1 MRYLTVE
8 KDGRPHVAVQCNDDF
23 FAVVGGENRT
33 LSDLLTLPPDEREAK
48 LRPGAALA
56 RDVRIRAPVRPGSI
70 VCIGLNYLDHVRES
84 GMDPPSSPLVFA
96 KLRSSVIGPD
106 DEIRIDRTVT
116 AEVDW
121 EVELAVVIGRPTYR
135 VPVEDALDVVFGY
148 TAANDVSA
156 RDLQFAD
163 GQWVR
168 AKSLDT
174 FCPIGPAVV
183 TADEISDPQQL
194 GLRTRVNGHTVQDSS
209 TSEMIFSVAE
219 LISFCSHSFTLLPG
233 DVLLTGTPWGCGAFA
248 SPPQYLQDG
257 DLVEVEVDEIG
268 TLTNSVA
275 ER

>member
-1 MRYLTVE
+1 
-8 KDGRPHVAVQCNDDF
+8 
-23 FAVVGGENRT
+23 
-33 LSDLLTLPPDEREAK
+33 
-48 LRPGAALA
+48 
-56 RDVRIRAPVRPGSI
+56 
-70 VCIGLNYLDHVRES
+70 LNYLDHVRES

-183 TADEISDPQQL
+183 TADEISDPQRL

>member
-8 KDGRPHVAVQCNDDF
+8 KDGRPHVAVQCYDDL
-23 FAVVGGENRT
+23 FAALGGENRT
-33 LSDLLTLPPDEREAK
+33 LSDLLTLPASEREAK
-48 LRPGAALA
+48 LRTGAALA
-56 RDVRIRAPVRPGSI
+56 RDVRILAPVRPGSI
-70 VCIGLNYLDHVRES
+70 VCIGLNYRDHVRES
-84 GMDPPSSPLVFA
+84 GMDLPSSPLVFA
-96 KLRSSVIGPD
+96 KLRSSVIGPN

-121 EVELAVVIGRPTYR
+121 EVELAVVIGRPAYR
-135 VPVEDALDVVFGY
+135 VPVEDALDVAFGY

-248 SPPQYLQDG
+248 SPPQYLQAG
-257 DLVEVEVDEIG
+257 DLVEVEVDKIG

-275 ER
+275 EQ